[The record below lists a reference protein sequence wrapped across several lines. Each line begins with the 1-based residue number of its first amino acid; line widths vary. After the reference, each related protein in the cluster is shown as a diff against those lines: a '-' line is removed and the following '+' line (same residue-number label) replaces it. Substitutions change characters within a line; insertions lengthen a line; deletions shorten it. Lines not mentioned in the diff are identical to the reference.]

1 MNPRSWSW
9 RPRSLRRRL
18 VLWVSVIVSVAL
30 VGVGAVAVISLR
42 DEAASLADSQVSNSL
57 AAFGYS
63 YAKSKR
69 DHVYPVPPAAD
80 ESHGDVID
88 FPGQAPGTVIAM
100 LRGDTAV
107 SGTVFTDGEPLP
119 ASSDV
124 MRALEAIDWGDGDP
138 QTVSLGDLGP
148 HRVGHRDFAGGERL
162 VSAVSLHQANK
173 TVAGKALTVV
183 GLVVLA
189 LVTTALGTVV
199 AVNYALKPLRR
210 VAAVAGQV
218 AAMPLDA
225 MDHRIT
231 ARVGDADTD
240 PESEVGVVGQTLN
253 RLLANVDTALTN
265 MADSDRRTRQF
276 LTDAS
281 HELRTPLAAILG
293 YAELTRQD
301 SEILP
306 PTTEYALARIEA
318 ESRRMAA
325 LVADL
330 LLLSRL
336 DEGLDLEL
344 EDLDLCDVVAD
355 AVNDASVT
363 APDHHFVT
371 DLPDHGIWV
380 RGDRARLHQLLGN
393 LLSNARVHTPAG
405 VTVTTSLSTRT
416 AGTGTVVELVV
427 ADDGP
432 GIPDEIMPN
441 LFGRFVRADK
451 ARSRELGCSG
461 LGLAIVLSIVEAH
474 KGTVVAESSPGRTV
488 FMVRLPAARATESGQ
503 LGANWPFGPGSM
515 S

>member
-1 MNPRSWSW
+1 
-9 RPRSLRRRL
+9 
-18 VLWVSVIVSVAL
+18 
-30 VGVGAVAVISLR
+30 
-42 DEAASLADSQVSNSL
+42 
-57 AAFGYS
+57 
-63 YAKSKR
+63 
-69 DHVYPVPPAAD
+69 
-80 ESHGDVID
+80 
-88 FPGQAPGTVIAM
+88 
-100 LRGDTAV
+100 
-107 SGTVFTDGEPLP
+107 
-119 ASSDV
+119 
-124 MRALEAIDWGDGDP
+124 
-138 QTVSLGDLGP
+138 
-148 HRVGHRDFAGGERL
+148 
-162 VSAVSLHQANK
+162 
-173 TVAGKALTVV
+173 
-183 GLVVLA
+183 
-189 LVTTALGTVV
+189 
-199 AVNYALKPLRR
+199 
-210 VAAVAGQV
+210 
-218 AAMPLDA
+218 MPLDA
-225 MDHRIT
+225 TDYRIT
-231 ARVGDADTD
+231 ARVEDADTD

-253 RLLANVDTALTN
+253 RLLANVDTALTD
-265 MADSDRRTRQF
+265 MAASDRRTRQF

-301 SEILP
+301 SEVLP

-363 APDHHFVT
+363 APDHHFLT
-371 DLPDHGIWV
+371 ELPDHAIWV

-405 VTVTTSLSTRT
+405 VTVTTSLSTRADGT
-416 AGTGTVVELVV
+416 AVELVV

-474 KGTVVAESSPGRTV
+474 NGTVVAESRPGRTV
-488 FMVRLPAARATESGQ
+488 FTVRLPAVPTTTPGQ
-503 LGANWPFGPGSM
+503 LPENWPSVLGSM

>member
-18 VLWVSVIVSVAL
+18 VLWVSAIVSIAL
-30 VGVGAVAVISLR
+30 VGVGAVAVVSLR

-57 AAFGYS
+57 AAFSYS
-63 YAKSKR
+63 FAKAKR
-69 DHVYPVPPAAD
+69 DHVYPVPPDAAGA
-80 ESHGDVID
+80 SHGDVID

-100 LRGDTAV
+100 LRDGKAV
-107 SGTVFTDGEPLP
+107 YGTVFTDGEPLP

-124 MRALEAIDWGDGDP
+124 MRALETVDWSDGDP
-138 QTVSLGDLGP
+138 QTVSLGDLGS
-148 HRVGHRDFAGGERL
+148 HRIGHRDFAGGERL
-162 VSAVSLHQANK
+162 ISAVSLHQANK
-173 TVAGKALTVV
+173 TVAGKVLTVV

-189 LVTTALGTVV
+189 LVATALGTVV

-225 MDHRIT
+225 TDYRIT
-231 ARVGDADTD
+231 ARVEDTDTD

-253 RLLANVDTALTN
+253 RLLANVDTALTD
-265 MADSDRRTRQF
+265 MAASDRRTRQF

-301 SEILP
+301 SDVLP

-355 AVNDASVT
+355 AVNDGSVT
-363 APDHHFVT
+363 APDHHFLT
-371 DLPDHGIWV
+371 ELPDHAIWV

-393 LLSNARVHTPAG
+393 LLSNARMHTPAG
-405 VTVTTSLSTRT
+405 VTVTTSLSTRGGGT
-416 AGTGTVVELVV
+416 AVELVV

-474 KGTVVAESSPGRTV
+474 NGTVVAECQPGRTV
-488 FMVRLPAARATESGQ
+488 FTVRLPAVRATTPGQ
-503 LGANWPFGPGSM
+503 LPENWPSVLGSM

>member
-1 MNPRSWSW
+1 M
-9 RPRSLRRRL
+9 
-18 VLWVSVIVSVAL
+18 SVIVSVAL

-42 DEAASLADSQVSNSL
+42 DEAVSLADSQVSNSL
-57 AAFGYS
+57 AVFSYS
-63 YAKSKR
+63 YAKVKR
-69 DHVYPVPPAAD
+69 GQTALVPAD
-80 ESHGDVID
+80 ESHGDLID

-100 LRGDTAV
+100 LGNDTAV
-107 SGTVFTDGEPLP
+107 YGTVFTDGEPLP

-124 MRALEAIDWGDGDP
+124 MRALESIDWGDGDP
-138 QTVSLGDLGP
+138 QTVELGDLGS

-173 TVAGKALTVV
+173 TVAGKVLTVV

-189 LVTTALGTVV
+189 LVATALGTVV

-225 MDHRIT
+225 TDHRIT

-253 RLLANVDTALTN
+253 RLLANVDTALTE
-265 MADSDRRTRQF
+265 MAASDRRTRQF

-301 SEILP
+301 SDVLP

-355 AVNDASVT
+355 AVNDVSVT
-363 APDHHFVT
+363 APEHHFVT
-371 DLPDHGIWV
+371 ELPDHAIWV

-393 LLSNARVHTPAG
+393 LLSNARVHTPDG
-405 VTVTTSLSTRT
+405 VTVTTSLSTRA

-474 KGTVVAESSPGRTV
+474 KGTVVAESRPGRTV
-488 FMVRLPAARATESGQ
+488 FMVRLPAGSAPVPGQ
-503 LGANWPFGPGSM
+503 LPENWPSVPGSM